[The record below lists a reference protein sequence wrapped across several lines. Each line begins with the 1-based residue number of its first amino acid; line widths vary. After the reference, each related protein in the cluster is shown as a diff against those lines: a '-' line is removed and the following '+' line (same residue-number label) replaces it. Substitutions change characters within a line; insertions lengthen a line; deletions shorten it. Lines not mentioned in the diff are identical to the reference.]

1 MFNLF
6 RNVYS
11 SSNSQDNKI
20 IKINN
25 YQEYIIVSLSYF
37 TPSGSPLQ
45 ITRFDNVNH
54 EQFYVFT
61 GTMAETDTANYNV
74 INFTFDKTKLTPS
87 KSSFCTEYGCSGFDM
102 GSFISSNETKRNIT
116 YLLQSGDYISTNLW
130 NNFRL
135 LALKDSMLKNTLILS
150 NLFISNLPVD
160 FETDLNGYI
169 GYYDL
174 LKSRDNETLVYVH
187 LFKIREI

>member
-11 SSNSQDNKI
+11 SSSTQDNKI

-25 YQEYIIVSLSYF
+25 YQEHIIVSLSYF

-61 GTMAETDTANYNV
+61 GMMAERDTANYNV

-87 KSSFCTEYGCSGFDM
+87 KLSFCIEYGCSNFDM
-102 GSFISSNETKRNIT
+102 ESFLSSNDTERNIT
-116 YLLQSGDYISTNLW
+116 YILLSGDYISTNLW

-135 LALKDSMLKNTLILS
+135 LAIKESMLKNTMILS
-150 NLFISNLPVD
+150 NLFFSNLPVD

-169 GYYDL
+169 GYYNL
-174 LKSRDNETLVYVH
+174 LKTIDKETLLYVY